1 MDFRNKVVMI
11 TGASSG
17 IGEALVYQFDK
28 LGAKIVI
35 AARRVEELERVKNNC
50 KNPQNILIQR
60 LDLENHEEIPLVAE
74 NVLKQLKK
82 IDILINN
89 GGVSQRSL
97 VKDTALEVD
106 RKIMNIN
113 FLGTVALTK
122 AVLPSMLQ
130 YKSGHIVVISSITG
144 KIGVKLRSAYAAS
157 KHALH
162 GFFDSLRYESVDDN
176 IHVTIV
182 CPGYIRTNVSI
193 NALTADGSAQN
204 SMDEATANGLDPNF
218 LAKKIIDAVM
228 KKKEEVI
235 IAGKKEKL
243 GIYLKRFFPSLLTKV
258 MSKAKVT

>member
-97 VKDTALEVD
+97 VKDTSLEVD

-130 YKSGHIVVISSITG
+130 NKSGHIVVISSIAG

-162 GFFDSLRYESVDDN
+162 GFFDSLRYESIDDN